1 MKEVLKL
8 RENTGCSLQDCKK
21 AIEYCV
27 GRTDVTPIGY
37 LKAKT
42 IAVNMKMN
50 FDERVKYY
58 SRSEIN

>member
-1 MKEVLKL
+1 MKEVLEL

-21 AIEYCV
+21 AIEYCE

-42 IAVNMKMN
+42 LAVYTKMS
-50 FDERVKYY
+50 FDDRVKLF
-58 SRSEIN
+58 SRGEIK